1 MVKTPRLLFVLTED
15 WFFCSHF
22 IDRARFARDNG
33 YKVAVAAREG
43 NHREIIQKEGLEFIN
58 IPLTRKSIN
67 LITELLLLLYIFR
80 VYRNFLPDIVHQI
93 GAKPILYGTVAAYF
107 AGVRAIVNAP
117 IGMGFIFSSETLLA
131 RLLRPFIKLSYKF
144 SINPRCSKVIFE
156 NHEDCDLF
164 IEWGAVRHS
173 DAVIIPGA
181 GVDLKIFHPSVSNN
195 EKLTVVLMARM
206 LIDKGINE
214 FVAAARL
221 LRSKGVRARFV
232 LAGSP
237 DPGNPTSI
245 SIESL
250 DRWHLEGCIEYC
262 GWQENVAEFLM
273 TADVVC
279 LPSYREGLPKSL
291 IEACACG
298 LPIVTTDAVGCREV
312 VSDGENG
319 FLVPIKS
326 VEPLADALKKLIMDP
341 SLRRRMGALGR
352 ARAEKLYDT
361 QKISSLTLELYS
373 ELIVSRVIGKGTSDD
388 QY

>member
-22 IDRARFARDNG
+22 MDRARFARDNG

-43 NHREIIQKEGLEFIN
+43 NHKEIIQKEGLEFIN

-67 LITELLLLLYIFR
+67 PITELLLLLYIFR

-93 GAKPILYGTVAAYF
+93 GVKPILYGTVAAYF

-117 IGMGFIFSSETLLA
+117 IGMGFIFSSDTLLA
-131 RLLRPFIKLSYKF
+131 RLLRPFIKFAYKF
-144 SINPRCSKVIFE
+144 SINPKRSKVVFE

-164 IEWGAVRHS
+164 VEWGAVRHS

-181 GVDLKIFHPSVSNN
+181 GVDLNIFHPFAPSNN
-195 EKLTVVLMARM
+195 IAIIVLMARM
-206 LIDKGINE
+206 LVDKGVIE
-214 FVAAARL
+214 FVSAARL
-221 LRSKGVRARFV
+221 LRSKGLQARFV

-245 SIESL
+245 SKESL
-250 DRWHLEGCIEYC
+250 NNWHLEGCIEYL
-262 GWQENVAEFLM
+262 GWHENVSELLM

-298 LPIVTTDAVGCREV
+298 LPIVTTDTVGCREV

-326 VEPLADALKKLIMDP
+326 VVPLADALEKLIKDP

-352 ARAEKLYDT
+352 TRAEKLYDT
-361 QKISSLTLELYS
+361 RKISSSTLEVYS
-373 ELIVSRVIGKGTSDD
+373 EFIVSRVIGKGISDD

>member
-1 MVKTPRLLFVLTED
+1 M
-15 WFFCSHF
+15 
-22 IDRARFARDNG
+22 DRARKARDSG
-33 YKVAVAAREG
+33 YQVAVAAREG
-43 NHREIIQKEGLEFIN
+43 NHRSTIENEGLEFIH
-58 IPLTRKSIN
+58 IPLTRRSIN
-67 LITELLLLLYIFR
+67 PATEFFLLVYIFR
-80 VYRNFLPDIVHQI
+80 VYRKFLPDIVHQI

-117 IGMGFIFSSETLLA
+117 IGMGFIFSSQTLLA
-131 RLLRPFIKLSYKF
+131 RLLRPFIKLAYKF
-144 SINPRCSKVIFE
+144 SINPRRSKVIFE

-164 IEWGAVRHS
+164 MKWGAVRHS

-181 GVDLKIFHPSVSNN
+181 GVDLNIFNPFISSND
-195 EKLTVVLMARM
+195 KPTIVLMARM
-206 LIDKGINE
+206 LVDKGINE

-221 LRSKGVRARFV
+221 LHSKGVHARFV

-250 DRWHLEGCIEYC
+250 ERWHLEGCIEYC

-298 LPIVTTDAVGCREV
+298 LPIVTTDTVGCREV

-326 VEPLADALKKLIMDP
+326 VEPLADALKKLITDL

-352 ARAEKLYDT
+352 TRAEKLYDT
-361 QKISSLTLELYS
+361 RKISSSTLEVYS
-373 ELIVSRVIGKGTSDD
+373 ELIESSVIGKGTSDD
-388 QY
+388 RY

>member
-1 MVKTPRLLFVLTED
+1 MLESPKLLFVLTED

-22 IDRARFARDNG
+22 IERARKARDSG
-33 YKVAVAAREG
+33 YQVAVAAREG
-43 NHREIIQKEGLEFIN
+43 NHREIIQKEGLEFIH
-58 IPLTRKSIN
+58 IPLTRKSLN
-67 LITELLLLLYIFR
+67 PVTEFFLLIYIFR
-80 VYRNFLPDIVHQI
+80 VYRKFQPDIVHQI

-117 IGMGFIFSSETLLA
+117 IGMGFIFSSDIFLA
-131 RLLRPFIKLSYKF
+131 RLLRPFVKLAYKF
-144 SINPRCSKVIFE
+144 SINPKRSKVIFE

-164 IEWGAVRHS
+164 INWGAVRHQ

-181 GVDLKIFHPSVSNN
+181 GVDLNIFRPFARTNDIPTI
-195 EKLTVVLMARM
+195 LLMARM

-245 SIESL
+245 SMETL
-250 DRWHLEGCIEYC
+250 DRWHLEGCIEYL
-262 GWQENVAEFLM
+262 GWQENVAQLLM

-298 LPIVTTDAVGCREV
+298 LPIVTTDTVGCREV

-319 FLVPIKS
+319 FLVPVKS
-326 VEPLADALKKLIMDP
+326 VEPLADALEKLIKDP

-352 ARAEKLYDT
+352 IRAERLYDT
-361 QKISSLTLELYS
+361 RKISSSTLEVYS
-373 ELIVSRVIGKGTSDD
+373 ELKASSGI
-388 QY
+388 

>member
-1 MVKTPRLLFVLTED
+1 MLESPKLLFVLTED

-22 IDRARFARDNG
+22 IERARKARDSG
-33 YKVAVAAREG
+33 YQVAVAAREG
-43 NHREIIQKEGLEFIN
+43 NHREIIQKEGLKFIH
-58 IPLTRKSIN
+58 IPLTRKSLN
-67 LITELLLLLYIFR
+67 PVTEFFLLIYIFR
-80 VYRNFLPDIVHQI
+80 VYRKFHPDIVHQI

-117 IGMGFIFSSETLLA
+117 IGMGFIFSSDIFLA
-131 RLLRPFIKLSYKF
+131 RLLRPFVKLAYKF
-144 SINPRCSKVIFE
+144 SINPKRSKVIFE

-164 IEWGAVRHS
+164 INWGAVRPQ

-181 GVDLKIFHPSVSNN
+181 GVDLNIFRPFARTYDIPTI
-195 EKLTVVLMARM
+195 LLMARM

-245 SIESL
+245 SMETL
-250 DRWHLEGCIEYC
+250 DRWHLEGCIEYL
-262 GWQENVAEFLM
+262 GWQENVAQLLM

-298 LPIVTTDAVGCREV
+298 LPIVTTDTVGCREV

-326 VEPLADALKKLIMDP
+326 VEPLADALEKLIEDP

-352 ARAEKLYDT
+352 IRAERLYDT
-361 QKISSLTLELYS
+361 QKISSSTLEVYS
-373 ELIVSRVIGKGTSDD
+373 ELKASSGIEKGI
-388 QY
+388 